1 MTQISVTRALAKI
14 SHLDDKITRET
25 AKLDVIRVTKGDGE
39 NKTFVDN
46 NQKIEEFEK
55 DAVSSLQSIKDM
67 LLLRSRL
74 KAAVNKS
81 NSITVVKIGNREMT
95 VAEAIQEKSQIAST
109 EYLISILK
117 RQSTTADER
126 FKRESALYEQKI
138 DQALAVYGGR
148 DKAPSEEGIAVITKP
163 LRDKQLPGVSDA
175 IKVNATIKELQ
186 DSVDEFK
193 LEVDFVLSESNA
205 STLVDVE

>member
-14 SHLDDKITRET
+14 SHLDDKIARDTSNLE
-25 AKLDVIRVTKGDGE
+25 VIRVTKGDGE
-39 NKTFVDN
+39 SKVFVDN
-46 NQKIEEFEK
+46 NQNIDEFEK
-55 DAVSSLQSIKDM
+55 DAISSLQSIKDM
-67 LLLRSRL
+67 ISKRSKL

-81 NSITVVKIGNREMT
+81 NSTTIVKIGSREMT

-109 EYLISILK
+109 EFLISILK
-117 RQSTTADER
+117 RQSTSVDER
-126 FKRESALYEQKI
+126 FKRETSAYEQKV